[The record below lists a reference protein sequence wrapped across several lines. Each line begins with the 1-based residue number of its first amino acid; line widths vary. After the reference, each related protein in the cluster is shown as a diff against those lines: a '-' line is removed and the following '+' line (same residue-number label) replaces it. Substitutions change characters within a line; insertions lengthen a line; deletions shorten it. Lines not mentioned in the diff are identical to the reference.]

1 MGLGIQLALLEAGAV
16 GGGGWGGGRGPGGQ
30 DRETLRARQGGL
42 GLLQM
47 PPRVGLAGHTPG
59 VPPAGPGAVTTIST
73 FPPKTYQLFSGKKMK
88 KSISDQISMVFL
100 VAALGEGE

>member
-1 MGLGIQLALLEAGAV
+1 MGLGIQLALLEAGAI

-73 FPPKTYQLFSGKKMK
+73 FFPENQPTFFSLKNEK
-88 KSISDQISMVFL
+88 
-100 VAALGEGE
+100 

>member
-1 MGLGIQLALLEAGAV
+1 MGLGVQLALLEAGAV

-59 VPPAGPGAVTTIST
+59 VPPAGPGDVATIST
-73 FPPKTYQLFSGKKMK
+73 FTPKTEQQFFLKKI
-88 KSISDQISMVFL
+88 SID
-100 VAALGEGE
+100 

>member
-59 VPPAGPGAVTTIST
+59 VPPAGPGDVATIST
-73 FPPKTYQLFSGKKMK
+73 FTPKTEQQIFLKKITEV
-88 KSISDQISMVFL
+88 STY
-100 VAALGEGE
+100 EW

>member
-59 VPPAGPGAVTTIST
+59 VPPAGPGAVTTIFLLNRATNFPKKKVKVST
-73 FPPKTYQLFSGKKMK
+73 Y
-88 KSISDQISMVFL
+88 
-100 VAALGEGE
+100 EW

>member
-59 VPPAGPGAVTTIST
+59 VPPAGPGAVTTITT
-73 FPPKTYQLFSGKKMK
+73 FSSKTEQQSFLKKNNQS
-88 KSISDQISMVFL
+88 KSEHI
-100 VAALGEGE
+100 

>member
-16 GGGGWGGGRGPGGQ
+16 GGGGWGGGRGPAGQ
-30 DRETLRARQGGL
+30 DLETLRARQGGL

-59 VPPAGPGAVTTIST
+59 VPPAGPGAVTTITT
-73 FPPKTYQLFSGKKMK
+73 FSPKAERQIFLKNNQS
-88 KSISDQISMVFL
+88 KSEHI
-100 VAALGEGE
+100 